1 MRPEELEA
9 YLHEH
14 IPLTAAMAI
23 SAVAVSEGSVWLRA
37 PLAPN
42 INHHETFFGGSAS
55 ALAIVSAWSLLHV
68 RLRLGGLASN
78 VVIRRNTMSYLAP
91 VTGTA
96 DAISFV
102 EDEAA
107 WEPFLEQLRRKGRAR
122 VSIGAELKFEDR
134 VCGRLEGEFVALG
147 S

>member
-1 MRPEELEA
+1 MRPEELDR

-14 IPLTAAMAI
+14 IPLTAAMEI
-23 SAVAVSEGSVWLRA
+23 STVAVGESSVWLRA

-68 RLRLGGLASN
+68 RLRVSGLAAN

-96 DAISFV
+96 DAMSFV
-102 EDEAA
+102 EDEGA
-107 WEPFLEQLRRKGRAR
+107 WSPFLQQLQRKGRAR
-122 VSIGAELKFEDR
+122 IAIGAELKFEGR
-134 VCGRLEGEFVALG
+134 VCGRLEGEFVALA

>member
-1 MRPEELEA
+1 MRPDELER

-14 IPLTAAMAI
+14 IPLTVAMAI
-23 SAVAVSEGSVWLRA
+23 SAVSVSENSIWLRA

-78 VVIRRNTMSYLAP
+78 VVIRRNSMSYLAP

-96 DAISFV
+96 DAVSFV
-102 EDEAA
+102 ETEED
-107 WEPFLEQLRRKGRAR
+107 WQPFLEQLRRKGRAR
-122 VSIGAELKFEDR
+122 IAIGAELKFEGR